1 MFTNAK
7 INSRHVVQNLKTRT
21 RSALVALAL
30 AGSLGAVAVA
40 TPTAASAAVS
50 YGESASFHCARG
62 AGYAAVFF
70 DKLSIP
76 PTEIPP
82 SGAYTVYYE
91 PVVYIYYG
99 GAWQPYTLMRTS
111 SNIASENGLASW
123 HVNSESQA
131 VYDEVQFVAYV
142 PLGYAYRVY
151 AYVSSTNP
159 AYSAAHYD
167 PALIYGSGTGY
178 VCTAAE

>member
-7 INSRHVVQNLKTRT
+7 TNSWHAMQNLKTRT
-21 RSALVALAL
+21 RAALVALAF

-40 TPTAASAAVS
+40 TPTAASAAVT

-62 AGYAAVFF
+62 AGYAAIFF

-76 PTEIPP
+76 PAEIPP
-82 SGAYTVYYE
+82 SGVYTVYYE
-91 PVVYIYYG
+91 PVVYIYYE
-99 GAWQPYTLMRTS
+99 GAWQPYTVMRTS
-111 SNIASENGLASW
+111 SNFASENGLTTW
-123 HVNSESQA
+123 QVNSESQA
-131 VYDEVQFVAYV
+131 VYDELPFVVYV

-151 AYVSSTNP
+151 AYVSSSNP
-159 AYSAAHYD
+159 AYAAVHSD
-167 PALIYGSGTGY
+167 PALISSGGTGH